1 MRRVS
6 TSEAIVNELTRQ
18 ILDGVIRPG
27 TFMREIEL
35 ADAFGVSRQ
44 SLRAALADLVHVGLL
59 RREPHRGVWVPE
71 LRLEDIEDLYTMR
84 SVLEEAAARRLATGV
99 PDWQSVE
106 DALRKLRGLTED
118 GHWSEILEA
127 DFGFHR
133 ALVAA
138 AGSPRLSR
146 SHEMLCSETRLSL
159 IPVQHMHEYRSGL
172 YQAREHE
179 EIVQTIRMGNADLA
193 AARIRKHLNAGLENA
208 VRMRTAQTSTV

>member
-18 ILDGVIRPG
+18 ILDGAIAAG

-44 SLRAALADLVHVGLL
+44 SLRAALSDLVHAGLL

-84 SVLEEAAARRLATGV
+84 SVLEEAAARRLATDE
-99 PDWQSVE
+99 PDWRLVE
-106 DALRKLRGLTED
+106 AALRRLRELTED
-118 GHWSEILEA
+118 GHWSAILEA

-133 ALVAA
+133 ALVAT

-159 IPVQHMHEYRSGL
+159 VPVQHLHEYRSGL

-179 EIVQTIRMGNADLA
+179 EIVQTIRMGDADVA
-193 AARIRKHLNAGLENA
+193 AARIRKHLQAGLENA
-208 VRMRTAQTSTV
+208 VRMRMATSTA